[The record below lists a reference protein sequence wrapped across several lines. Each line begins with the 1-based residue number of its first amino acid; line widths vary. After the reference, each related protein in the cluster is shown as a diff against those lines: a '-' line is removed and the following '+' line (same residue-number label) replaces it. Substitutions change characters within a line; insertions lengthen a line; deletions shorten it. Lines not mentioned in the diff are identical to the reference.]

1 MTTTAKSLG
10 DNFSNPVLSMNGKK
24 VKTKTKA
31 EELNEALENVRR
43 LEMEKMEEDLA
54 QQERK
59 AAVKKQRIA
68 NSFFTLLKEEGFD
81 LESVHEAKS
90 FRTSEIEEDKQPVL
104 STSNG
109 VIVKLFLFVS
119 LIMFFIMYQTFFGET
134 MNDSSK
140 RIFDA
145 MEAHMWTHFALAL
158 GTILFGFGIMYL
170 MFPCQFRYF
179 HNKIHTEHSWSK
191 DFDSPTFEGVVRMVT
206 TFLAWS
212 VPTFI
217 CANVMQLILG

>member
-24 VKTKTKA
+24 VKTKT

-81 LESVHEAKS
+81 LESLPEAKK
-90 FRTSEIEEDKQPVL
+90 TYKVEGEENSEIPIL

-191 DFDSPTFEGVVRMVT
+191 DFDNPSFEGVVRMVT